1 MRLGAKVVH
10 KGSAKIH
17 VSGHASAAELLYT
30 YNIVQPKGVMPV
42 HGEWRHLLA
51 NGELARQTGVP
62 EDRIVLAENGYVV
75 DLVDGVPSIVGAHPT
90 QDLFVDGSSVGG
102 ITEAD
107 LKDRLTLAGEGF
119 VSIFMAVDGS
129 RREIIAGPEIHT
141 RGVAEDANTF
151 ATIAPKIETA
161 VLDALRNGTK
171 DRHQLQQIIRR
182 TIGRWISSKLRR
194 KPMIVPQVVVL

>member
-1 MRLGAKVVH
+1 
-10 KGSAKIH
+10 
-17 VSGHASAAELLYT
+17 
-30 YNIVQPKGVMPV
+30 
-42 HGEWRHLLA
+42 
-51 NGELARQTGVP
+51 
-62 EDRIVLAENGYVV
+62 
-75 DLVDGVPSIVGAHPT
+75 
-90 QDLFVDGSSVGG
+90 
-102 ITEAD
+102 
-107 LKDRLTLAGEGF
+107 
-119 VSIFMAVDGS
+119 MAVDGA

-151 ATIAPKIETA
+151 ATIAPKIESA